1 MSSLRLLPPTRSEC
15 TSRRLHFSSKHLQRH
30 FPLSL
35 SHQFISCCCV
45 KDRRLGREMLFC
57 LLILEKV
64 TFRQFAQL
72 SHVAELSH
80 HFSATQFTVPRT
92 EAISHEEEGGK
103 MPFYSPKPL
112 QLHLKALL
120 EERDPS
126 TVVIE
131 MIAMLFFDTI
141 MGQRVKESSS
151 NTDNGEQSSPNSNN
165 EENGKTA
172 ELRPMA
178 IRDISLHCNCSV
190 ISAKGRARS

>member
-1 MSSLRLLPPTRSEC
+1 
-15 TSRRLHFSSKHLQRH
+15 
-30 FPLSL
+30 
-35 SHQFISCCCV
+35 
-45 KDRRLGREMLFC
+45 
-57 LLILEKV
+57 
-64 TFRQFAQL
+64 
-72 SHVAELSH
+72 
-80 HFSATQFTVPRT
+80 
-92 EAISHEEEGGK
+92 

-120 EERDPS
+120 EEPDPS

-151 NTDNGEQSSPNSNN
+151 NTDKGEQSSPNSNN
-165 EENGKTA
+165 EANGKTE

-190 ISAKGRARS
+190 ISAKGRARSQL